1 MKNKT
6 IKGIGLL
13 TLLLAINLLSH
24 YVFVR
29 MDLTAEKRYTLSG
42 QSRKLIKSLDKPL
55 EVILYL
61 NGDLNPAFDHL
72 RTSTTD
78 MLDELSVYASHGITL
93 REVNPSAALDEKTRQ
108 EHYLK
113 MDQRGMRGLSVNEH
127 DREGKLSSKVIYPW
141 MELVYN
147 GDTIQVSLLKKNLNL
162 TPQEVLNTSA
172 GELEYNLTEGI
183 RVLTLANPSRIA
195 FIEGHGE
202 WSEPYV
208 YEATNLLSRYY
219 NVDRGKLSGNP
230 EELLPYKVLIIAS
243 PQKAFSEKE
252 KFALDQYLMNGGS
265 ILWLVDGTKISIQ
278 EFDATGESS
287 TLKQDVNLDDLLF
300 TYGVRINPV
309 TVQDMQCTAIRLAS
323 SESGSKESFNTL
335 PWYFAPL
342 LTPSTESVIT
352 HNISPLKSEF
362 VSTIS
367 FVGNDQLKKQVLLA
381 TSPNAHTLPVPEK
394 VSLRY
399 VEMPAETS
407 YFNEPNL
414 PVAGLIEGQFPSA
427 FVNRLTPDSC
437 IELPEGRLLQSKH
450 TKMIVAATGS
460 IIKNEWKGQQD
471 KAQPAPLGFDEVS
484 GEQLGNA
491 DFITNAVNYLAGN
504 DQWLNLRSRDYK
516 LRLLNKQSINKQR
529 GVWEVINIAI
539 PPVLLIIAGFI
550 YSRQRKRKQKRN

>member
-1 MKNKT
+1 MKNKA

-13 TLLLAINLLSH
+13 ALLLAVNVLSSRI
-24 YVFVR
+24 FLR
-29 MDLTAEKRYTLSG
+29 MDLTSEKRYTLSD

-61 NGDLNPAFDHL
+61 NGDLNPAFDRL

-93 REVNPSAALDEKTRQ
+93 RKVNPSVAPDEKTRQ

-113 MDQRGMRGLSVNEH
+113 MDKHGMRGTSVNEH

-141 MELVYN
+141 IELVYN
-147 GDTIQVSLLKKNLNL
+147 GDTLPVSLLKKNINL

-183 RVLTLANPSRIA
+183 RLLTVSNPEKIA

-219 NVDRGKLSGNP
+219 SVDRGQLSGNP

-252 KFALDQYLMNGGS
+252 KFALDQYLMSGGS
-265 ILWLVDGTKISIQ
+265 ILWLVDGTKISLQ
-278 EFDATGESS
+278 EFDGTGESS

-323 SESGSKESFNTL
+323 SEAGSKESFITL

-342 LTPSTESVIT
+342 LIPSAENMIT

-367 FVGNDQLKKQVLLA
+367 FVGNDQLKKQVLLT
-381 TSPNAHTLPVPEK
+381 TSPNAHTLRVPEK

-399 VEMPAETS
+399 VEMPAEES

-414 PVAGLIEGQFPSA
+414 PVAGLIEGKFPSA
-427 FVNRLTPDSC
+427 FINQLTPDSC
-437 IELPEGRLLQSKH
+437 IELPQGRLSESKN
-450 TKMIVAATGS
+450 TRMIVVATGS
-460 IIKNEWKGQQD
+460 IIKNEWKGQHGA
-471 KAQPAPLGFDEVS
+471 AQPVPVGFDEVS

-491 DFITNAVNYLAGN
+491 DFISNAVNYLARN
-504 DQWLNLRSRDYK
+504 DQWLNLRSHNYK
-516 LRLLNKQSINKQR
+516 LRLLNKQAINEQR
-529 GVWEVINIAI
+529 GLWEIINIAI
-539 PPVLLIIAGFI
+539 PPILLLIAGFA
-550 YSRQRKRKQKRN
+550 YSRFRKRKQ

>member
-1 MKNKT
+1 MKKK
-6 IKGIGLL
+6 ILEGFGLL
-13 TLLLAINLLSH
+13 ALLLAINMLSSRL
-24 YVFVR
+24 FVR
-29 MDLTAEKRYTLSG
+29 MDLTAEKRYTLSN
-42 QSRKLIKSLDKPL
+42 QSKQLIKSLDKPL

-61 NGDLNPAFDHL
+61 NGDLNPAFDRL
-72 RTSTTD
+72 RTSATD
-78 MLDELSVYASHGITL
+78 MLDELSVYASHSITL
-93 REVNPSAALDEKTRQ
+93 REVNPSAAPDEKIRR

-113 MDQRGMRGLSVNEH
+113 MDQRGMKGLSVNEH

-141 MELVYN
+141 MELRYN
-147 GDTIQVSLLKKNLNL
+147 GDTIAVSLLKKNLNL

-183 RVLTLANPSRIA
+183 RALTINNPSRIA

-208 YEATNLLSRYY
+208 YEATNLLSKYY
-219 NVDRGKLSGNP
+219 NVDRGQLSGNP

-252 KFALDQYLMNGGS
+252 KFAIDQYLMSGGS
-265 ILWLVDGTKISIQ
+265 ILWFVNGIKISMQ

-323 SESGSKESFNTL
+323 SEAGAKEAFTTL

-342 LTPSTESVIT
+342 LIPSTESIIT

-367 FVGNDQLKKQVLLA
+367 FVGNDQLKKQVLLT

-399 VEMPAETS
+399 VEMPAEES
-407 YFNEPNL
+407 YFNEPSL
-414 PVAGLIEGQFPSA
+414 PVAGLIEGKFPSA
-427 FVNRLTPDSC
+427 FINRLTPDSC
-437 IELPEGRLLQSKH
+437 IELPQGRLQQSKN
-450 TKMIVAATGS
+450 TRMIIAATGS
-460 IIKNEWKGQQD
+460 IIKNEWKGQRE
-471 KAQPAPLGFDEVS
+471 AAHPVPLGFDEVS
-484 GEQLGNA
+484 GEQLGNVE
-491 DFITNAVNYLAGN
+491 FITNAVNYLAGN

-516 LRLLNKQSINKQR
+516 LRLLNRQAINEQR
-529 GVWEVINIAI
+529 GLWEIINIAVPLI
-539 PPVLLIIAGFI
+539 LLLIAGFT
-550 YSRQRKRKQKRN
+550 YSRYRKRKK

>member
-1 MKNKT
+1 MKKK
-6 IKGIGLL
+6 ILEGFGLL
-13 TLLLAINLLSH
+13 ALLLAINMLSSRL
-24 YVFVR
+24 FVR
-29 MDLTAEKRYTLSG
+29 MDLTAEKRYTLSN
-42 QSRKLIKSLDKPL
+42 QSKQLIKSLDKPL

-61 NGDLNPAFDHL
+61 NGDLNPAFDRL
-72 RTSTTD
+72 RTSATD
-78 MLDELSVYASHGITL
+78 MLDELSVYASHSITL
-93 REVNPSAALDEKTRQ
+93 REVNPSAAPDEKIRR

-113 MDQRGMRGLSVNEH
+113 MDQRGMKGLSVNEH

-141 MELVYN
+141 MELIYN
-147 GDTIQVSLLKKNLNL
+147 GDTIAVSLLKKNLNL

-183 RVLTLANPSRIA
+183 RVLTINNPSRIA

-208 YEATNLLSRYY
+208 YEATNLLSKYY
-219 NVDRGKLSGNP
+219 NVDRGQLSGNP

-252 KFALDQYLMNGGS
+252 KFAIDQYLMSGRS
-265 ILWLVDGTKISIQ
+265 ILWLVNGIKISMQ

-323 SESGSKESFNTL
+323 SEAGAKEAFTTL

-342 LTPSTESVIT
+342 LIPSTESIIT

-367 FVGNDQLKKQVLLA
+367 FVGNDQLKKQVLLT

-399 VEMPAETS
+399 VEMPAEES
-407 YFNEPNL
+407 YFNEPSL
-414 PVAGLIEGQFPSA
+414 PVAGLIEGKFPSA
-427 FVNRLTPDSC
+427 FINRLTPDSC
-437 IELPEGRLLQSKH
+437 IELPQGRLQQSKN
-450 TKMIVAATGS
+450 TRMIIAATGS
-460 IIKNEWKGQQD
+460 IIKNEWKGQRE
-471 KAQPAPLGFDEVS
+471 AAHPVPLGFDEVS

-491 DFITNAVNYLAGN
+491 EFITNAVNYLAGN

-516 LRLLNKQSINKQR
+516 LRLLNRQAINEQR
-529 GVWEVINIAI
+529 GLWEIINIAVPLI
-539 PPVLLIIAGFI
+539 LLLIAGFT
-550 YSRQRKRKQKRN
+550 YSRYRKRKK

>member
-1 MKNKT
+1 MKKK
-6 IKGIGLL
+6 ILEGFGLL
-13 TLLLAINLLSH
+13 ALLLAINMLSSRL
-24 YVFVR
+24 FVR
-29 MDLTAEKRYTLSG
+29 MDLTAEKRYTLSN
-42 QSRKLIKSLDKPL
+42 QSKQLIKSLDKPL

-61 NGDLNPAFDHL
+61 NGDLNPAFDRL
-72 RTSTTD
+72 RTSATD
-78 MLDELSVYASHGITL
+78 MLDELSVYASHSITL
-93 REVNPSAALDEKTRQ
+93 REVNPSAAPDEKIRR

-113 MDQRGMRGLSVNEH
+113 MDQRGMKGLSVNEH

-141 MELVYN
+141 MELIYN
-147 GDTIQVSLLKKNLNL
+147 GDTIAVSLLKKNLNL

-183 RVLTLANPSRIA
+183 RVLTLNNPNRIA

-208 YEATNLLSRYY
+208 YEATNLLSKYY
-219 NVDRGKLSGNP
+219 NVDRGQLSGNP

-243 PQKAFSEKE
+243 PQKAFSEKD
-252 KFALDQYLMNGGS
+252 KFAIDQYLMSGGS
-265 ILWLVDGTKISIQ
+265 ILWLVNGIKISMQ

-323 SESGSKESFNTL
+323 SEAGAKEAFTTL

-342 LTPSTESVIT
+342 LIPSTESIIT

-367 FVGNDQLKKQVLLA
+367 FVGNDQLKKQVLLT

-399 VEMPAETS
+399 VEMPAEES
-407 YFNEPNL
+407 YFNEPSL
-414 PVAGLIEGQFPSA
+414 PVAGLIEGKFPSA
-427 FVNRLTPDSC
+427 FINRLTPDSC
-437 IELPEGRLLQSKH
+437 IELPQGRLQQSKN
-450 TKMIVAATGS
+450 TRMIIAATGS
-460 IIKNEWKGQQD
+460 IIKNEWKGQRE
-471 KAQPAPLGFDEVS
+471 AAHPVPLGFDEVS

-491 DFITNAVNYLAGN
+491 EFITNAVNYLAGN

-516 LRLLNKQSINKQR
+516 LRLLNRQAINEQR
-529 GVWEVINIAI
+529 GLWEIINIAVPLI
-539 PPVLLIIAGFI
+539 LLLIAGFT
-550 YSRQRKRKQKRN
+550 YSRYRKRKK

>member
-1 MKNKT
+1 MKKK
-6 IKGIGLL
+6 ILEGFGLL
-13 TLLLAINLLSH
+13 ALLLAINMLSSRL
-24 YVFVR
+24 FVR
-29 MDLTAEKRYTLSG
+29 MDLTAEKRYTLSN
-42 QSRKLIKSLDKPL
+42 QSKQLIKSLDKPL
-55 EVILYL
+55 EVILYP
-61 NGDLNPAFDHL
+61 NGDLNPAFDRL
-72 RTSTTD
+72 RTSATD
-78 MLDELSVYASHGITL
+78 MLDELSVYASHSITL
-93 REVNPSAALDEKTRQ
+93 REVNPSAAPDEKIRR

-113 MDQRGMRGLSVNEH
+113 MDQRGMKGLSVNEH

-141 MELVYN
+141 MELIYN
-147 GDTIQVSLLKKNLNL
+147 GDTIAVSLLKKNLNL

-183 RVLTLANPSRIA
+183 RVLTLNNPNRIA

-208 YEATNLLSRYY
+208 YEATNLLSKYY
-219 NVDRGKLSGNP
+219 NVDRGQLSGNP

-252 KFALDQYLMNGGS
+252 KFAIDQYLMSGGS
-265 ILWLVDGTKISIQ
+265 ILWLVNGIKISMQ

-323 SESGSKESFNTL
+323 SEAGAKEAFTTL

-342 LTPSTESVIT
+342 LIPSTESIIT

-367 FVGNDQLKKQVLLA
+367 FVGNDQLKKQVLLT

-399 VEMPAETS
+399 VEMPAEES
-407 YFNEPNL
+407 YFNEPSL
-414 PVAGLIEGQFPSA
+414 PVAGLIEGKFPSA
-427 FVNRLTPDSC
+427 FINRLTPDSC
-437 IELPEGRLLQSKH
+437 IELPQGRLQQSKS
-450 TKMIVAATGS
+450 TRMIIAATGS
-460 IIKNEWKGQQD
+460 IIKNEWKGQRE
-471 KAQPAPLGFDEVS
+471 AAHPVPLGFDEVS

-491 DFITNAVNYLAGN
+491 EFITNAVNYLAGN

-516 LRLLNKQSINKQR
+516 LRLLNRQAINEQR
-529 GVWEVINIAI
+529 GLWEIINIAVPLI
-539 PPVLLIIAGFI
+539 LLLIAGFT
-550 YSRQRKRKQKRN
+550 YSRYRKRKK

>member
-1 MKNKT
+1 MKKK
-6 IKGIGLL
+6 ILEGFGLL
-13 TLLLAINLLSH
+13 ALLMAINMLSSRL
-24 YVFVR
+24 FVR
-29 MDLTAEKRYTLSG
+29 MDLTAEKRYTLSN
-42 QSRKLIKSLDKPL
+42 QSKQLIKSLDKPL

-61 NGDLNPAFDHL
+61 NGDLNPAFDRL
-72 RTSTTD
+72 RTSATD
-78 MLDELSVYASHGITL
+78 MLDELSVYASHSITL
-93 REVNPSAALDEKTRQ
+93 REVNPSAAPDEKIRR

-113 MDQRGMRGLSVNEH
+113 MDQRGMKGLSVNEH

-141 MELVYN
+141 MELIYN
-147 GDTIQVSLLKKNLNL
+147 GDTIAVSLLKKNLNL

-183 RVLTLANPSRIA
+183 RVLTINNPSRIA

-208 YEATNLLSRYY
+208 YEATNLLSKYY
-219 NVDRGKLSGNP
+219 NVDRGQLSGNP

-252 KFALDQYLMNGGS
+252 KFAIDQYLMSGGS
-265 ILWLVDGTKISIQ
+265 ILWLVNGIKISMQ

-323 SESGSKESFNTL
+323 SEAGAKEAFTTL

-342 LTPSTESVIT
+342 LIPSTESIIT

-367 FVGNDQLKKQVLLA
+367 FVGNDQLKKQVLLT

-399 VEMPAETS
+399 VEMPAEES
-407 YFNEPNL
+407 YFNEPSL
-414 PVAGLIEGQFPSA
+414 PVAGLIEGKFPSA
-427 FVNRLTPDSC
+427 FINRLTPDSC
-437 IELPEGRLLQSKH
+437 IELPQGRLQQSKN
-450 TKMIVAATGS
+450 TRMIIAATGS
-460 IIKNEWKGQQD
+460 IIKNEWKGQRE
-471 KAQPAPLGFDEVS
+471 AAHPVPLGFDEVS

-491 DFITNAVNYLAGN
+491 EFITNAVNYLAGN

-516 LRLLNKQSINKQR
+516 LRLLNRQAINEQR
-529 GVWEVINIAI
+529 GLWEIINIAVPLI
-539 PPVLLIIAGFI
+539 LLLIAGFT
-550 YSRQRKRKQKRN
+550 YSRYRKRKK

>member
-1 MKNKT
+1 MKKK
-6 IKGIGLL
+6 ILEGFGLL
-13 TLLLAINLLSH
+13 ALLLAINMLSSRL
-24 YVFVR
+24 FVR
-29 MDLTAEKRYTLSG
+29 MDLTAEKRYTLSN
-42 QSRKLIKSLDKPL
+42 QSKQLIKSLDKPL

-61 NGDLNPAFDHL
+61 NGDLNPAFDRL
-72 RTSTTD
+72 RTSATD
-78 MLDELSVYASHGITL
+78 MLDELSVYASHSITL
-93 REVNPSAALDEKTRQ
+93 REVNPSAAPDEKIRR

-113 MDQRGMRGLSVNEH
+113 MDQRGMKGLSVNEH

-141 MELVYN
+141 MELIYN
-147 GDTIQVSLLKKNLNL
+147 GDTIAVSLLKKNLNL

-183 RVLTLANPSRIA
+183 RVLTLNNPNRIA

-202 WSEPYV
+202 WNEPYV
-208 YEATNLLSRYY
+208 YEATNLLSKYY
-219 NVDRGKLSGNP
+219 NVDRGQLSGNP

-252 KFALDQYLMNGGS
+252 KFAIDQYLMSGGS
-265 ILWLVDGTKISIQ
+265 ILWLVNGIKISMQ

-323 SESGSKESFNTL
+323 SEAGAKEAFTTL

-342 LTPSTESVIT
+342 LIPSTESIIT

-367 FVGNDQLKKQVLLA
+367 FVGNDQLKKQVLLT

-399 VEMPAETS
+399 VEMPAEES
-407 YFNEPNL
+407 YFNEPSL
-414 PVAGLIEGQFPSA
+414 PVAGLIEGKFPSA
-427 FVNRLTPDSC
+427 FINRLTPDSC
-437 IELPEGRLLQSKH
+437 IELPQGRLQQSKN
-450 TKMIVAATGS
+450 TRMIIAATGS
-460 IIKNEWKGQQD
+460 IIKNEWKGQRE
-471 KAQPAPLGFDEVS
+471 AAHPVPLGFDEVS

-491 DFITNAVNYLAGN
+491 EFITNAVNYLAGN

-516 LRLLNKQSINKQR
+516 LRLLNRQAINEQR
-529 GVWEVINIAI
+529 GLWEIINIAVPLI
-539 PPVLLIIAGFI
+539 LLLIAGFT
-550 YSRQRKRKQKRN
+550 YSRYRKRKK

>member
-1 MKNKT
+1 MKNKA

-13 TLLLAINLLSH
+13 ALLLAVNVLSSRI
-24 YVFVR
+24 FLR
-29 MDLTAEKRYTLSG
+29 MDLTSEKRYTLSD

-61 NGDLNPAFDHL
+61 NGDLNPAFDRL

-93 REVNPSAALDEKTRQ
+93 RKVNPSAAPDEKTRQ

-113 MDQRGMRGLSVNEH
+113 MDKHGMRGTSVNEH

-141 MELVYN
+141 IELVYN
-147 GDTIQVSLLKKNLNL
+147 GDTLPVSLLKKNINL

-183 RVLTLANPSRIA
+183 RVLTVSNSEKIA

-219 NVDRGKLSGNP
+219 SVDRGQLSGNP

-252 KFALDQYLMNGGS
+252 KFALDQYLMSGGS
-265 ILWLVDGTKISIQ
+265 ILWLVDGTKISLQ
-278 EFDATGESS
+278 EFDGTGESS

-323 SESGSKESFNTL
+323 SEAGSKESFITL

-342 LTPSTESVIT
+342 LIPSAENMIT

-367 FVGNDQLKKQVLLA
+367 FVGNDQLKKQVLLT
-381 TSPNAHTLPVPEK
+381 TSPNAHTLRVPEK

-399 VEMPAETS
+399 VEMPAEES

-414 PVAGLIEGQFPSA
+414 PVAGLIEGKFPSA
-427 FVNRLTPDSC
+427 FINQLTPDSC
-437 IELPEGRLLQSKH
+437 IELPQGRLSESKN
-450 TKMIVAATGS
+450 TRMIVVAAGS
-460 IIKNEWKGQQD
+460 IIKNEWKGQRGA
-471 KAQPAPLGFDEVS
+471 AQPVPVGFDDVS

-491 DFITNAVNYLAGN
+491 DFISNAVNYLARN
-504 DQWLNLRSRDYK
+504 DQWLNLRSHNYK
-516 LRLLNKQSINKQR
+516 LRLLNKQAINEQR
-529 GVWEVINIAI
+529 GLWEIINIAI
-539 PPVLLIIAGFI
+539 PPILLLIAGFA
-550 YSRQRKRKQKRN
+550 YSRFRKQKQ

>member
-1 MKNKT
+1 MKKK
-6 IKGIGLL
+6 ILEGFGLL
-13 TLLLAINLLSH
+13 ALLLAINMLSSRL
-24 YVFVR
+24 FVR
-29 MDLTAEKRYTLSG
+29 MDLTAEKRYTLSN
-42 QSRKLIKSLDKPL
+42 QSKQLIKSLDKPL

-61 NGDLNPAFDHL
+61 NGDLNPAFDRL
-72 RTSTTD
+72 RTSATD
-78 MLDELSVYASHGITL
+78 MLDELSVYASHSITL
-93 REVNPSAALDEKTRQ
+93 REVNPSAAPDEKIRR

-113 MDQRGMRGLSVNEH
+113 MDQRGMKGLSVNEH

-141 MELVYN
+141 MELIYN
-147 GDTIQVSLLKKNLNL
+147 GDTIAVSLLKKNLNL

-183 RVLTLANPSRIA
+183 RVLTINNPSRIA

-208 YEATNLLSRYY
+208 YEATNLLSKYY
-219 NVDRGKLSGNP
+219 NVDRGQLSGNP

-252 KFALDQYLMNGGS
+252 KFAIDQYLMSGGS
-265 ILWLVDGTKISIQ
+265 ILWLVNGIKISMQ

-323 SESGSKESFNTL
+323 SEAGAKEAFTTL

-342 LTPSTESVIT
+342 LIPSTESIIT

-367 FVGNDQLKKQVLLA
+367 FVGNDQLKKQVLLT

-399 VEMPAETS
+399 VEMPAEES
-407 YFNEPNL
+407 YFNEPSL
-414 PVAGLIEGQFPSA
+414 PVAGLIEGKFPSA
-427 FVNRLTPDSC
+427 FINRLTPDSC
-437 IELPEGRLLQSKH
+437 IELPQGRLQQSKN
-450 TKMIVAATGS
+450 TRMIIAATGS
-460 IIKNEWKGQQD
+460 IIKNEWKGQRE
-471 KAQPAPLGFDEVS
+471 AAHPVPLGFDEVS

-491 DFITNAVNYLAGN
+491 EFITNAVNYLAGN

-516 LRLLNKQSINKQR
+516 LRLLNRQAINEQR
-529 GVWEVINIAI
+529 GLWEIINIAVPLI
-539 PPVLLIIAGFI
+539 LLLIAGFT
-550 YSRQRKRKQKRN
+550 YSRYRKRKK

>member
-1 MKNKT
+1 MKKK
-6 IKGIGLL
+6 ILEGFGLL
-13 TLLLAINLLSH
+13 ALLLAINMLSSRL
-24 YVFVR
+24 FVR
-29 MDLTAEKRYTLSG
+29 MDLTAEKRYTLSN
-42 QSRKLIKSLDKPL
+42 QSKQLIKSLDKPL

-61 NGDLNPAFDHL
+61 NGDLNPAFDRL
-72 RTSTTD
+72 RTSATD
-78 MLDELSVYASHGITL
+78 MLDELSVYASHSITL
-93 REVNPSAALDEKTRQ
+93 REVNPSAAPDEKIRR

-113 MDQRGMRGLSVNEH
+113 MDQRGMKGLSVNEH

-141 MELVYN
+141 MELIYN
-147 GDTIQVSLLKKNLNL
+147 GDTIAVSLLKKNLNL

-183 RVLTLANPSRIA
+183 RALTINNPSRIA

-208 YEATNLLSRYY
+208 YEATNLLSKYY
-219 NVDRGKLSGNP
+219 NVDRGQLSGNP

-252 KFALDQYLMNGGS
+252 KFAIDQYLMSGGS
-265 ILWLVDGTKISIQ
+265 ILWLVNGIKISMQ

-323 SESGSKESFNTL
+323 SEAGAKEAFTTL

-342 LTPSTESVIT
+342 LIPSTESIIT

-367 FVGNDQLKKQVLLA
+367 FVGNDQLKKQVLLT

-399 VEMPAETS
+399 VEMPAEES
-407 YFNEPNL
+407 YFNEPSL
-414 PVAGLIEGQFPSA
+414 PVAGLIEGKFPSA
-427 FVNRLTPDSC
+427 FINRLTPDSC
-437 IELPEGRLLQSKH
+437 IELPQGRLQQSKN
-450 TKMIVAATGS
+450 TRMIIAATGS
-460 IIKNEWKGQQD
+460 IIKNEWKGQRE
-471 KAQPAPLGFDEVS
+471 AAHPVPLGFDEVS

-491 DFITNAVNYLAGN
+491 EFITNAVNYLAGN

-516 LRLLNKQSINKQR
+516 LRLLNRQAINEQR
-529 GVWEVINIAI
+529 GLWEIINIAVPLI
-539 PPVLLIIAGFI
+539 LLLIAGFT
-550 YSRQRKRKQKRN
+550 YSRYRKRKK

>member
-1 MKNKT
+1 MKKK
-6 IKGIGLL
+6 ILEGFGLL
-13 TLLLAINLLSH
+13 ALLLAINMLSSRL
-24 YVFVR
+24 FVR
-29 MDLTAEKRYTLSG
+29 MDLTAEKRYTLSN
-42 QSRKLIKSLDKPL
+42 QSKQLIKSLDKPL

-61 NGDLNPAFDHL
+61 NGDLNPAFDRL
-72 RTSTTD
+72 RTSATD
-78 MLDELSVYASHGITL
+78 MLDELSVYASHSITL
-93 REVNPSAALDEKTRQ
+93 REVNPSAAPDEKIRR

-113 MDQRGMRGLSVNEH
+113 MDQRGMKGLSVNEH

-141 MELVYN
+141 MELIYN
-147 GDTIQVSLLKKNLNL
+147 GDTIAVSLLKKNLNL
-162 TPQEVLNTSA
+162 TPQEVLNTSV

-183 RVLTLANPSRIA
+183 RALTINNPSRIA

-208 YEATNLLSRYY
+208 YEATNLLSKYY
-219 NVDRGKLSGNP
+219 NVDRGQLSGNP

-252 KFALDQYLMNGGS
+252 KFAIDQYLMSGGS
-265 ILWLVDGTKISIQ
+265 ILWLVNGIKISMQ

-323 SESGSKESFNTL
+323 SEAGAKEAFTTL

-342 LTPSTESVIT
+342 LIPSTESIIT

-367 FVGNDQLKKQVLLA
+367 FVGNDQLKKQVLLT
-381 TSPNAHTLPVPEK
+381 TSSNAHTLPVPGK

-399 VEMPAETS
+399 VEMPAEES
-407 YFNEPNL
+407 YFNEPSL
-414 PVAGLIEGQFPSA
+414 PVAGLIEGKFPSA
-427 FVNRLTPDSC
+427 FINRLTPDSC
-437 IELPEGRLLQSKH
+437 IELPQGRLQQSKS
-450 TKMIVAATGS
+450 TRMIIAATGS
-460 IIKNEWKGQQD
+460 IIKNEWKGQRE
-471 KAQPAPLGFDEVS
+471 AAHPVPLGFDEVS

-491 DFITNAVNYLAGN
+491 EFITNAVNYLAGN

-516 LRLLNKQSINKQR
+516 LRLLNRQAINEQR
-529 GVWEVINIAI
+529 GLWEIINIAVPLI
-539 PPVLLIIAGFI
+539 LLLIAGFT
-550 YSRQRKRKQKRN
+550 YSRYRKRKK

>member
-1 MKNKT
+1 MKKK
-6 IKGIGLL
+6 ILEGFGLL
-13 TLLLAINLLSH
+13 ALLLAINMLSSRL
-24 YVFVR
+24 FVR
-29 MDLTAEKRYTLSG
+29 MDLTAEKRYTLSN
-42 QSRKLIKSLDKPL
+42 QSKQLIKSLDKPL

-61 NGDLNPAFDHL
+61 NGDLNPAFDRL
-72 RTSTTD
+72 RTSATD
-78 MLDELSVYASHGITL
+78 MLDELSVYASHSITL
-93 REVNPSAALDEKTRQ
+93 REVNPSAAPDEKIRR

-113 MDQRGMRGLSVNEH
+113 MDQRGMKGLSVNEH

-141 MELVYN
+141 MELIYN
-147 GDTIQVSLLKKNLNL
+147 GDTIAVSLLKKNLNL

-183 RVLTLANPSRIA
+183 RVLTINNPSRIA

-208 YEATNLLSRYY
+208 YEATNLLSKYY
-219 NVDRGKLSGNP
+219 NVDRGQLSGNP

-243 PQKAFSEKE
+243 PQKAFSEKD
-252 KFALDQYLMNGGS
+252 KFAIDQYLMSGGS
-265 ILWLVDGTKISIQ
+265 ILWLVNGIKISMQ

-323 SESGSKESFNTL
+323 SEAGAKEAFTTL

-342 LTPSTESVIT
+342 LIPSTESIIT

-367 FVGNDQLKKQVLLA
+367 FVGNDQLKKQVLLT

-399 VEMPAETS
+399 VEMPAEES
-407 YFNEPNL
+407 YFNEPSL
-414 PVAGLIEGQFPSA
+414 PVAGLIEGKFPSA
-427 FVNRLTPDSC
+427 FINRLTPDSC
-437 IELPEGRLLQSKH
+437 IELPQGRLQQSKN
-450 TKMIVAATGS
+450 TRMIIAATGS
-460 IIKNEWKGQQD
+460 IIKNEWKGQRE
-471 KAQPAPLGFDEVS
+471 AAHPVPLGFDEVS

-491 DFITNAVNYLAGN
+491 EFITNAVNYLAGN

-516 LRLLNKQSINKQR
+516 LRLLNRQAINEQR
-529 GVWEVINIAI
+529 GLWEIINIAVPLI
-539 PPVLLIIAGFI
+539 LLLIAGFT
-550 YSRQRKRKQKRN
+550 YSRYRKRKK

>member
-1 MKNKT
+1 MKNKA
-6 IKGIGLL
+6 IKCIGLL
-13 TLLLAINLLSH
+13 ALLLAVNVLSSRI
-24 YVFVR
+24 FVR
-29 MDLTAEKRYTLSG
+29 LDLTSEKRYTLSD

-61 NGDLNPAFDHL
+61 NGDLNPAFDRL

-93 REVNPSAALDEKTRQ
+93 RKVNPSAAPDEKTRQ

-113 MDQRGMRGLSVNEH
+113 MDKHGMRGTSVNEH

-141 MELVYN
+141 IELVYN
-147 GDTIQVSLLKKNLNL
+147 GDTLPISLLKKNINL

-172 GELEYNLTEGI
+172 EELEYNLTEGI
-183 RVLTLANPSRIA
+183 RVLTVSNPEKIA

-219 NVDRGKLSGNP
+219 SVDRGQLSGNP

-265 ILWLVDGTKISIQ
+265 ILWLVDGTKISQQ
-278 EFDATGESS
+278 EFDGTGESS

-323 SESGSKESFNTL
+323 SEAGAKESFTTL

-342 LTPSTESVIT
+342 LIPSAENMIT

-367 FVGNDQLKKQVLLA
+367 FVGNDQLKKQVLLT
-381 TSPNAHTLPVPEK
+381 TSPNAHTLRVPEK

-399 VEMPAETS
+399 VEMPAEES

-414 PVAGLIEGQFPSA
+414 PVAGLIEGEFPSA
-427 FVNRLTPDSC
+427 FINQLTPDSC
-437 IELPEGRLLQSKH
+437 IELPQGRLSESKN
-450 TKMIVAATGS
+450 TRMIVVATGS
-460 IIKNEWKGQQD
+460 IIKNEWKGQRGE
-471 KAQPAPLGFDEVS
+471 AQPVPVGFDEVS
-484 GEQLGNA
+484 GEQLENA
-491 DFITNAVNYLAGN
+491 DFISNTVNYLARN
-504 DQWLNLRSRDYK
+504 DQWLNLRSHNYK
-516 LRLLNKQSINKQR
+516 LRLLNKQAINEQR
-529 GVWEVINIAI
+529 GLWEIINIAI
-539 PPVLLIIAGFI
+539 PPILLLIAGFA
-550 YSRQRKRKQKRN
+550 YSRFRKRKQ

>member
-1 MKNKT
+1 MKKK
-6 IKGIGLL
+6 ILEGFGLL
-13 TLLLAINLLSH
+13 ALLLAINMLSSRL
-24 YVFVR
+24 FVR
-29 MDLTAEKRYTLSG
+29 MDLTAEKRYTLSN
-42 QSRKLIKSLDKPL
+42 QSKQLIKSLDKPL

-61 NGDLNPAFDHL
+61 NGDLNPAFDRL
-72 RTSTTD
+72 RTSATD
-78 MLDELSVYASHGITL
+78 MLDELSVYASHSITL
-93 REVNPSAALDEKTRQ
+93 REVNPSAAPDEKIRR

-113 MDQRGMRGLSVNEH
+113 MDQRGMKGLSVNEH

-141 MELVYN
+141 MELIYN
-147 GDTIQVSLLKKNLNL
+147 GDTIAVSLLKKNLNL

-183 RVLTLANPSRIA
+183 RALTINNPSRIA

-208 YEATNLLSRYY
+208 YEATNLLSKYY
-219 NVDRGKLSGNP
+219 NVDRGQLSGNP

-243 PQKAFSEKE
+243 PQKAFSEKD
-252 KFALDQYLMNGGS
+252 KFAIDQYLMSGGS
-265 ILWLVDGTKISIQ
+265 ILWLVNGIKISMQ

-323 SESGSKESFNTL
+323 SEAGAKEAFTTL

-342 LTPSTESVIT
+342 LIPSTESIIT

-367 FVGNDQLKKQVLLA
+367 FVGNDQLKKQVLLT

-399 VEMPAETS
+399 VEMPAEES
-407 YFNEPNL
+407 YFNEPSL
-414 PVAGLIEGQFPSA
+414 PVAGLIGGKFPSA
-427 FVNRLTPDSC
+427 FINRLTPDSC
-437 IELPEGRLLQSKH
+437 IELPQGRLQQSKN
-450 TKMIVAATGS
+450 TRMIIAATGS
-460 IIKNEWKGQQD
+460 IIKNEWKGQRE
-471 KAQPAPLGFDEVS
+471 AAHPVPLGFDEVS

-491 DFITNAVNYLAGN
+491 EFITNAVNYLAGN
-504 DQWLNLRSRDYK
+504 NQWLNLRSRDYK
-516 LRLLNKQSINKQR
+516 LRLLNRQAINEQR
-529 GVWEVINIAI
+529 GLWEIINIAVPLI
-539 PPVLLIIAGFI
+539 LLLIAGFT
-550 YSRQRKRKQKRN
+550 YSRYRKRKK

>member
-1 MKNKT
+1 MKKK
-6 IKGIGLL
+6 ILKGFGLL
-13 TLLLAINLLSH
+13 ALLLIVNLFSSRI
-24 YVFVR
+24 FIR
-29 MDLTAEKRYTLSG
+29 TDLTAEKRYTLSD

-61 NGDLNPAFDHL
+61 NGDLNPAFDRLH
-72 RTSTTD
+72 TSTTD
-78 MLDELSVYASHGITL
+78 ILDELSVYASHGIIL
-93 REVNPSAALDEKTRQ
+93 REINPSAAPDEKTRR
-108 EHYLK
+108 EHYLR
-113 MDQRGMRGLSVNEH
+113 MDQRGMKGLSVNEH

-141 MELVYN
+141 AELVYN
-147 GDTIQVSLLKKNLNL
+147 GDTIPVSLLKKNLNL

-183 RVLTLANPSRIA
+183 RILTLTNPSRIA

-202 WSEPYV
+202 WTEPYV
-208 YEATNLLSRYY
+208 YEATNLLSKYY
-219 NVDRGKLSGNP
+219 NVDRGQLSGNP

-252 KFALDQYLMNGGS
+252 KFALDQYLMSGGS
-265 ILWLVDGTKISIQ
+265 ILWLVDGIKVSMQ
-278 EFDATGESS
+278 EFDGTGESS

-309 TVQDMQCTAIRLAS
+309 TIQDMQCTAIRLAS
-323 SESGSKESFNTL
+323 SEAGSKEAFTTL

-342 LTPSTESVIT
+342 LIPSTENVIT
-352 HNISPLKSEF
+352 HNLSPLKSEF

-367 FVGNDQLKKQVLLA
+367 FVGNNQLKKQVLLT

-414 PVAGLIEGQFPSA
+414 SVAGLIEGEFPSA
-427 FVNRLTPDSC
+427 FINRLTPDNC
-437 IELPEGRLLQSKH
+437 IELPQGRLQQSKN
-450 TKMIVAATGS
+450 TRMIVAATGS
-460 IIKNEWKGQQD
+460 IIKNEWKGQREA
-471 KAQPAPLGFDEVS
+471 AQPVPLGFDEVS

-491 DFITNAVNYLAGN
+491 EFMTNAVNYLARN
-504 DQWLNLRSRDYK
+504 DQWLNLRSRNYK
-516 LRLLNKQSINKQR
+516 LRLLNKQAINEQR
-529 GVWEVINIAI
+529 RLWEIINIAI
-539 PPVLLIIAGFI
+539 PPILLLIAGFT
-550 YSRQRKRKQKRN
+550 YSRYRKRRE

>member
-1 MKNKT
+1 MKNNA

-13 TLLLAINLLSH
+13 ALLLAVNILSSRI
-24 YVFVR
+24 FLR
-29 MDLTAEKRYTLSG
+29 MDLTSEKRYTLSD

-61 NGDLNPAFDHL
+61 NGDLNPAFDRL

-78 MLDELSVYASHGITL
+78 MLDELSIYASHGITL
-93 REVNPSAALDEKTRQ
+93 RKVNPSAAPDEKTRQ

-113 MDQRGMRGLSVNEH
+113 MDKRGMRGTSVNEH

-141 MELVYN
+141 IELVYN
-147 GDTIQVSLLKKNLNL
+147 GDTLPVSLLKKNINL

-183 RVLTLANPSRIA
+183 RVLTVSNPEKIA
-195 FIEGHGE
+195 FIDGHGE

-219 NVDRGKLSGNP
+219 SVDRGRLSGNP

-243 PQKAFSEKE
+243 PQKTFSEKE

-265 ILWLVDGTKISIQ
+265 ILWLVDGTKISLQ
-278 EFDATGESS
+278 EFDGTGESS

-323 SESGSKESFNTL
+323 SEAGSKESFTTL

-342 LTPSTESVIT
+342 LIPSAENMIT

-367 FVGNDQLKKQVLLA
+367 FVGNDQLKKQVLLT
-381 TSPNAHTLPVPEK
+381 TSPNAHTLRVPEK

-399 VEMPAETS
+399 VEMPAEES
-407 YFNEPNL
+407 YFNEPSL
-414 PVAGLIEGQFPSA
+414 PVAGLIEGKFPSA
-427 FVNRLTPDSC
+427 FINQLTPDSC
-437 IELPEGRLLQSKH
+437 IELPQGRLSESKN
-450 TKMIVAATGS
+450 TRMIVVATGS
-460 IIKNEWKGQQD
+460 IIKNEWKGQRRE
-471 KAQPAPLGFDEVS
+471 AQPVPVGFDEVS

-491 DFITNAVNYLAGN
+491 DFISNAVNYLARN
-504 DQWLNLRSRDYK
+504 DQWLNLRSHNYK
-516 LRLLNKQSINKQR
+516 LRLLNKQAINEQR
-529 GVWEVINIAI
+529 GLWEIINIAI
-539 PPVLLIIAGFI
+539 PPILLLITGFA
-550 YSRQRKRKQKRN
+550 YARFRKRKQ

>member
-1 MKNKT
+1 MKHKA

-13 TLLLAINLLSH
+13 ALLLAVNVLSSRI
-24 YVFVR
+24 FLR
-29 MDLTAEKRYTLSG
+29 MDLTSEKRYTLSD

-61 NGDLNPAFDHL
+61 NGDLNPAFDRL

-78 MLDELSVYASHGITL
+78 MLDELSIYASHGITL
-93 REVNPSAALDEKTRQ
+93 RKVNPSAAPDEKTRQ

-113 MDQRGMRGLSVNEH
+113 MDKHGMRGTSVNEH

-141 MELVYN
+141 IELVYN
-147 GDTIQVSLLKKNLNL
+147 GDTLPVSLLKKNINI
-162 TPQEVLNTSA
+162 TPQEILNTSA

-183 RVLTLANPSRIA
+183 RVLTVSNPEKIA

-219 NVDRGKLSGNP
+219 SVDRGLLSGNP

-265 ILWLVDGTKISIQ
+265 ILWLVDGTKISLQ
-278 EFDATGESS
+278 EFDGTGESS

-323 SESGSKESFNTL
+323 SEAGSKESFTTL

-342 LTPSTESVIT
+342 LIPSAENMIT

-367 FVGNDQLKKQVLLA
+367 FVGNDQLKKQVLLT
-381 TSPNAHTLPVPEK
+381 TSPNAHTLRVPEK

-399 VEMPAETS
+399 VEMPAEES

-414 PVAGLIEGQFPSA
+414 PVAGLIEGKFPSA
-427 FVNRLTPDSC
+427 FINQLTPDSC
-437 IELPEGRLLQSKH
+437 IELPQGRLSESKN
-450 TKMIVAATGS
+450 TRMIVVATGS
-460 IIKNEWKGQQD
+460 IIKNEWKGQHRE
-471 KAQPAPLGFDEVS
+471 AQPVPVGFDEVS

-491 DFITNAVNYLAGN
+491 DFISNAVNYLARN
-504 DQWLNLRSRDYK
+504 DQWLNLRSHNYK
-516 LRLLNKQSINKQR
+516 LRLLNKQAINEQR
-529 GVWEVINIAI
+529 GLWEIINIAI
-539 PPVLLIIAGFI
+539 PPILLLIAGFA
-550 YSRQRKRKQKRN
+550 YSRFRKRKQ

>member
-1 MKNKT
+1 MKNKA

-13 TLLLAINLLSH
+13 ALFLAVNVLSSRI
-24 YVFVR
+24 FLR
-29 MDLTAEKRYTLSG
+29 MDLTSEKRYTLSD

-61 NGDLNPAFDHL
+61 NGDLNPAFDRL

-93 REVNPSAALDEKTRQ
+93 RKVNPSAAPDEKTRQ

-113 MDQRGMRGLSVNEH
+113 MDKHGMRGTSVNEH

-141 MELVYN
+141 IELVYN
-147 GDTIQVSLLKKNLNL
+147 GDTLPVSLLKKNINL

-183 RVLTLANPSRIA
+183 RVLTVSNPEKIA

-219 NVDRGKLSGNP
+219 SVDRGQLSGNP

-265 ILWLVDGTKISIQ
+265 ILWLVDGTKISLQ
-278 EFDATGESS
+278 EFDGTGESS

-323 SESGSKESFNTL
+323 SEAGAKESFTTL

-342 LTPSTESVIT
+342 LIPLAENMIT

-367 FVGNDQLKKQVLLA
+367 FVGNDQLKKQVLLT
-381 TSPNAHTLPVPEK
+381 TSPNAHTLRVPEK

-399 VEMPAETS
+399 VEMPAEES
-407 YFNEPNL
+407 YFNEPSL
-414 PVAGLIEGQFPSA
+414 PVAGLIEGKFPSA
-427 FVNRLTPDSC
+427 FINQLTPDSC
-437 IELPEGRLLQSKH
+437 IELPQGRLSESKN
-450 TKMIVAATGS
+450 TRMIVVATGS
-460 IIKNEWKGQQD
+460 IIKNEWKGQRRE
-471 KAQPAPLGFDEVS
+471 AQPVPVGFDEVS

-491 DFITNAVNYLAGN
+491 DFISNAVNYLARN
-504 DQWLNLRSRDYK
+504 DQWLNLRSHNYK
-516 LRLLNKQSINKQR
+516 LRLLNKQAINEQR
-529 GVWEVINIAI
+529 GLWEIINIAL
-539 PPVLLIIAGFI
+539 PPILLLIAGFA
-550 YSRQRKRKQKRN
+550 YARFRKRKQ

>member
-1 MKNKT
+1 MKNNA

-13 TLLLAINLLSH
+13 ALLLAVNILSSRI
-24 YVFVR
+24 FLR
-29 MDLTAEKRYTLSG
+29 MDLTSEKRYTLSD

-61 NGDLNPAFDHL
+61 NGDLNPAFDRL

-78 MLDELSVYASHGITL
+78 MLDELSIYASHGITL
-93 REVNPSAALDEKTRQ
+93 RKVNPSAAPDEKTRQ

-113 MDQRGMRGLSVNEH
+113 MDKRGMRGTSVNEH

-141 MELVYN
+141 IELVYN
-147 GDTIQVSLLKKNLNL
+147 GDTLPVSLLKKNINL

-183 RVLTLANPSRIA
+183 RVLTVSNPEKIA
-195 FIEGHGE
+195 FIDGHGE

-219 NVDRGKLSGNP
+219 SVDRGQLSGNP

-265 ILWLVDGTKISIQ
+265 ILWLVDGTKISLQ
-278 EFDATGESS
+278 EFDGTGESS

-309 TVQDMQCTAIRLAS
+309 TIQDMQCTAIRLAS
-323 SESGSKESFNTL
+323 SEAGAKESFTTL

-342 LTPSTESVIT
+342 LIPSAENMIT

-367 FVGNDQLKKQVLLA
+367 FVGNDQLKKQVLLT
-381 TSPNAHTLPVPEK
+381 TSPNAHTLRVPEK

-399 VEMPAETS
+399 VEMPAEES

-414 PVAGLIEGQFPSA
+414 PVAGLIEGKFPSA
-427 FVNRLTPDSC
+427 FINQLTPDSC
-437 IELPEGRLLQSKH
+437 IELPQGRLSESKN
-450 TKMIVAATGS
+450 TRMIVVATGS
-460 IIKNEWKGQQD
+460 IIKNEWKGQRRE
-471 KAQPAPLGFDEVS
+471 AQPVPVGFDEVS

-491 DFITNAVNYLAGN
+491 DFISNAVNYLARN
-504 DQWLNLRSRDYK
+504 DQWLNLRSHNYK
-516 LRLLNKQSINKQR
+516 LRLLNKQAINEQR
-529 GVWEVINIAI
+529 GLWEIINIAL
-539 PPVLLIIAGFI
+539 PPILLLIAGFA
-550 YSRQRKRKQKRN
+550 YARFRKRKQ